1 MTKQQ
6 KFSRSTVA
14 TLAGLVV
21 GAAGISVL
29 WASGVEF
36 PVYPPPGI
44 LILLAG
50 CLFVGLAKWRWTP
63 AVGAALGLFV
73 LVGFLISPTGIGNL
87 LGNAGADVAAGQG
100 IQVAGVLL
108 ALVAGLLATRHN
120 YRVPARS

>member
-6 KFSRSTVA
+6 RFSKPTVA
-14 TLAGLVV
+14 ALAGLLA

-36 PVYPPPGI
+36 PIYPPPGI

-50 CLFVGLAKWRWTP
+50 CLFVGLATWRWAP

-87 LGNAGADVAAGQG
+87 LGNDGAAVATGQG
-100 IQVAGVLL
+100 IQVAGVLV
-108 ALVAGLLATRHN
+108 ALVAGLLATRRN
-120 YRVPARS
+120 YQVPGRP